1 MPIVV
6 LVIFI
11 GMFFILNGVYEQ
23 KLKTIESNPKI
34 VYKFIPRTYY
44 EEQLFDN
51 KVSDKMSKMFN
62 SDGQPWFMKYEKDDL
77 GIISKPKT
85 EVPSNGQ
92 SHDH

>member
-1 MPIVV
+1 MPIIV

-23 KLKTIESNPKI
+23 KLKAIENNPKI

-77 GIISKPKT
+77 IKKR
-85 EVPSNGQ
+85 EVENGQ
-92 SHDH
+92 INNH